1 MDFEG
6 SFVRMP
12 ALPPV
17 GSSELLER
25 LSPYVPDLLVNTLI
39 PARRGSGRPA
49 DFSSTQLFR
58 TLLLSVLTP
67 VRSFNL
73 LSHLLHEN
81 RSWRRFAFLPRRQ
94 SVPGPRMLH
103 EFRQKLPPVLIRA
116 INAHLLMPLLDQLGT
131 RSTVALIDATDLRA
145 ATNAYKKTASG
156 SFRPIAPLWA
166 GAA

>member
-1 MDFEG
+1 
-6 SFVRMP
+6 MP
-12 ALPPV
+12 ALPPI

-25 LSPYVPDLLVNTLI
+25 LSPYVPDRLVDTLI
-39 PARRGSGRPA
+39 PTRRGRGRPA
-49 DFSSTQLFR
+49 DFSSAQMFR

-73 LSHLLHEN
+73 LPHLLQEN
-81 RSWRRFAFLPRRQ
+81 RAWRRFAFLPRWQ

-103 EFRQKLPPVLIRA
+103 EFRQKLPPALIRT

-131 RSTVALIDATDLRA
+131 RPTVALIDATDLRA
-145 ATNAYKKTASG
+145 ATNAYKKTARE
-156 SFRPIAPLWA
+156 SFRPTARHWA